1 MPVFLLSDYIIDKSR
16 TNTLIFLTHSTSNYS
31 SLGTF
36 SSLAKSRV
44 FYPKRCFFLFFILFS
59 LTAKAEVGPNKQYF
73 LVKDLTQDW
82 LVYDQRE
89 KEYVPYVAEQHNT
102 QLSINTIVDIES
114 NRHYE
119 LLIYVDKNNY
129 LFLNSSLRQNLKGGQ
144 WYVMSIDSL
153 YKVYRRPQL
162 MLTLYGTPG
171 QVGKTILIGH
181 KKAAIEKLITIEE
194 ESFLNLLPK
203 EDARI
208 SNFFILGLLFLLSFA
223 AFLFNGYPRAF
234 ERLYSL
240 PDLFQVDVRDESF
253 LINKPFS
260 RVNLLFVV
268 LLCLELG
275 YLYIFTQDKQ
285 YNLFSSKELILSGQ
299 SLFDTWVDYIKVI
312 FICLGLLFAKYAGL
326 YILGS
331 LYNLEGVANIHFF
344 KILQSSLLFYSSLL
358 LLAALTSFYIVD
370 WTVLVRSMLLIPGV
384 IFYVLRIILIFFTIS
399 RSTTVKS
406 LYLIS
411 YLCIVELIPLIIG
424 VRYAL

>member
-1 MPVFLLSDYIIDKSR
+1 MNF
-16 TNTLIFLTHSTSNYS
+16 FTHSTSGYS
-31 SLGTF
+31 CIGLDFSLV
-36 SSLAKSRV
+36 KSRV
-44 FYPKRCFFLFFILFS
+44 LYIVGLFITFSFFFTSIV
-59 LTAKAEVGPNKQYF
+59 KAEVGPDKQYF

-82 LVYDQRE
+82 LIYDQRE

-119 LLIYVDKNNY
+119 LLIYVEKNNY
-129 LFLNSSLRQNLKGGQ
+129 LFFNNSLKRNLMGGQ
-144 WYVMSIDSL
+144 WYVLSIDSL
-153 YKVYRRPQL
+153 YKVYHSHHL
-162 MLTLYGTPG
+162 MITLYGTPG

-181 KKAAIEKLITIEE
+181 KKAAVEKLITIEE
-194 ESFLNLLPK
+194 ESFLNLHPK
-203 EDARI
+203 NDSKI
-208 SNFFILGLLFLLSFA
+208 SNFFILGMLLLLAFA
-223 AFLFNGYPRAF
+223 AFLYNSYSRAF
-234 ERLYSL
+234 ERIYSL

-299 SLFDTWVDYIKVI
+299 SLFDTWINYIKVVVL
-312 FICLGLLFAKYAGL
+312 CLALMVAKYIGL
-326 YILGS
+326 YILS
-331 LYNLEGVANIHFF
+331 TLYKLEGIANIHYF
-344 KILQSSLLFYSSLL
+344 KILQSSLLFYSTLL
-358 LLAALTSFYIVD
+358 FLASFSSFYVVD
-370 WTVLVRSMLLIPGV
+370 WAILVRSMLLIPSI
-384 IFYVLRIILIFFTIS
+384 IFYVLRVIIIFFTIS